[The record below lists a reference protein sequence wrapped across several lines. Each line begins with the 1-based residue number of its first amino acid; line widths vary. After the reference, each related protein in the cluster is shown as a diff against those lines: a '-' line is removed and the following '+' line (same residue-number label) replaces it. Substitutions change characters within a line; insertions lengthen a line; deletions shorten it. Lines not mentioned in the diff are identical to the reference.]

1 LALTSGTR
9 LGPYEVVALLGAGG
23 MGEVYRARDAK
34 LGRDVAIK
42 ILPSSFAADPDR
54 LARFEREARLLASLN
69 HPNIGAIYGIED
81 SAGMTALVLELIEGE
96 SLDAR
101 LRSSG
106 SRGLRIADALGI
118 ARQVAEALD
127 VAHERGIVHR
137 DLKPANIM
145 LTPDGTVK
153 VLDFGLA
160 TDHGGSAGS
169 SSRPDRSLTHL
180 PTIITPT
187 VDGVLLGTVPYMSPE
202 QARGKAL
209 DKRTDIWAFGCV
221 LYETVTGRRAFPGET
236 MSDAIAAILE
246 REPDW
251 SSLPAALPL
260 SVAQLI
266 RRCLTKDPRRRLRD
280 IGDAL
285 SMLAG
290 EGSVGVASPPP
301 RGGALGAAGWIVA
314 AIVATAAVGGGGL
327 WLRSR
332 AAAGPSVSRLVRL
345 TSGPALDQSP
355 VIDRDGKWVAYL
367 SNARGATDVWV
378 KFVTGGDPVNLT
390 GSTNLDVAPQV
401 DSGGLS
407 ISPDGSQIA
416 FAAGPHAGRDSSA
429 IGTWVIPA
437 PLGGIPRRLLEVGR
451 GARWSPDGARLAFI
465 VQGGTGGDAIWVAGA
480 DGANPHEVAPKRG
493 GLHKHWAA
501 WSHDSRY
508 IYFNY
513 SVTTT
518 NVEPSSIY
526 RVAATGGSIEP
537 VLESVRRAVFP
548 ALTSDGAGLIYAAN
562 PASIDLGL
570 WWKPIDAPP
579 AAARQLTM
587 GLGEYS
593 EPSVSATGSRVVA
606 TMYDNRQSLIA
617 FPAGVSSA
625 ADQATLITKGDTGDL
640 DPTLSPDGS
649 RLVFSSTRSGNR
661 NLWSSRLDGRDAR
674 PLTSGESID
683 ERPMFAPDGQRIAFV
698 SDRGGERG
706 IWLMN
711 GEGGSPHILVKA
723 QVLDTISWSPDGTR
737 IVYAEPG
744 DDAPRLSIVNVATG
758 GVSPLHT
765 RGPAA
770 GPAWSPRA
778 DLIAYIESQA
788 RGNAPAVVRLQ
799 FVDSAGGPQAIPV
812 FQPENNG
819 NGVLAWQPDGRTL
832 AAVGNPGSLPSVAW
846 IVEPGNAG
854 FVRKI
859 TDFPADTRIRGVT
872 WSHDGT
878 SLILGRQRRD
888 SDIVLLDLRR

>member
-1 LALTSGTR
+1 
-9 LGPYEVVALLGAGG
+9 
-23 MGEVYRARDAK
+23 MGEVYRARDTK

-42 ILPSSFAADPDR
+42 SLPPSFATDSDR
-54 LARFEREARLLASLN
+54 LARFEREARVLASLN
-69 HPNIGAIYGIED
+69 HPNIGAIYGIEE
-81 SAGMTALVLELIEGE
+81 SAGITALVLELVEGE

-101 LRSSG
+101 LRSLG
-106 SRGLRIADALGI
+106 SRGLRIPDALAI
-118 ARQVAEALD
+118 ARQIADALD

-145 LTPDGTVK
+145 LTPDGTAK

-160 TDHGGSAGS
+160 TEHGGSAGTFG
-169 SSRPDRSLTHL
+169 RTDRSLTHS
-180 PTIITPT
+180 PTVMTPT
-187 VDGVLLGTVPYMSPE
+187 LDGVLLGTAPYMSPE
-202 QARGKAL
+202 QARGKAV
-209 DKRTDIWAFGCV
+209 DKRADIWAFGCV
-221 LYETVTGRRAFPGET
+221 LYEAVTGRRAFSGET

-251 SSLPAALPL
+251 RALPDKLPL
-260 SVAQLI
+260 SVQQLI
-266 RRCLTKDPRRRLRD
+266 RRCLVKDPKRRLRD

-285 SMLAG
+285 PVLAG
-290 EGSVGVASPPP
+290 EASVGFASPPP
-301 RGGALGAAGWIVA
+301 RSGALGAAGWIVA
-314 AIVATAAVGGGGL
+314 AVVATAAVGVGL

-332 AAAGPSVSRLVRL
+332 EATGPSVSRLVRL
-345 TSGPALDQSP
+345 TRGPALDQSP
-355 VIDRDGKWVAYL
+355 VIARDGKWVAYL

-378 KFVTGGDPVNLT
+378 KFIAGGDPVNLT
-390 GSTNLDVAPQV
+390 ASVHLDVAPQV

-407 ISPDGSQIA
+407 ISPDGGQIA
-416 FAAGPHAGRDSSA
+416 FTAGPQAGRDSTA

-437 PLGGIPRRLLEVGR
+437 PLGGVPRRLLEVGR

-465 VQGGTGGDAIWVAGA
+465 VQGGTGGDAVWVADA
-480 DGANPHEVAPKRG
+480 DGANPHELAPKRG

-526 RVAATGGSIEP
+526 RVAATGGPIEP
-537 VLESVRRAVFP
+537 VLESARRAVFP
-548 ALTSDGAGLIYAAN
+548 ALMVDGTGLIYAAN

-579 AAARQLTM
+579 SAARQLTM

-593 EPSVSATGSRVVA
+593 EPSVSADGSRVVA

-617 FPAGVSSA
+617 LPAGVASA
-625 ADQATLITKGDTGDL
+625 ADQATLVTKGDTGDL
-640 DPTLSPDGS
+640 DPTLSADGS

-661 NLWSSRLDGRDAR
+661 NLWSTRPDGSDAR

-698 SDRGGERG
+698 SDRGGKRG

-711 GEGGSPHILVKA
+711 GEGGSPHLLVRA

-744 DDAPRLSIVNVATG
+744 DDAPRLSIVNVASG

-765 RGPAA
+765 RGPAS
-770 GPAWSPRA
+770 GPAWSPTA
-778 DLIAYIESQA
+778 DLIAYIESQT
-788 RGNAPAVVRLQ
+788 RVNAPAVVSVQ
-799 FVDSAGGPQAIPV
+799 FVDGAGRPQAIPV
-812 FQPENNG
+812 FQPQNNG
-819 NGVLAWQPDGRTL
+819 NGILAWQPDGRTL
-832 AAVGNPGSLPSVAW
+832 AAVGNSGSLPSIAS

-859 TDFPADTRIRGVT
+859 TEFPADTRIRGVT

-878 SLILGRQRRD
+878 SLVLGRQRRD
-888 SDIVLLDLRR
+888 SDIVLLDLHR

>member
-1 LALTSGTR
+1 
-9 LGPYEVVALLGAGG
+9 
-23 MGEVYRARDAK
+23 MGEVYRAHDTK

-42 ILPSSFAADPDR
+42 SLPLSFAADPER

-69 HPNIGAIYGIED
+69 HPNIGAIYGIEE
-81 SAGMTALVLELIEGE
+81 SAGMTALVLELVEGE

-101 LRSSG
+101 LRSAG
-106 SRGLRIADALGI
+106 SRGLRMADALAI
-118 ARQVAEALD
+118 ARQVAGALD

-137 DLKPANIM
+137 DLKPDNIM
-145 LTPDGTVK
+145 LTPEGTAK

-160 TDHGGSAGS
+160 TERGGTAGS
-169 SSRPDRSLTHL
+169 SSRPDLSLTHS
-180 PTIITPT
+180 PTVITPT
-187 VDGVLLGTVPYMSPE
+187 VDGVLLGTAPYMSPE
-202 QARGKAL
+202 QARGKAV

-221 LYETVTGRRAFPGET
+221 LYETLTGQRAFPGET
-236 MSDAIAAILE
+236 PSDTIAAILE

-251 SSLPAALPL
+251 SSLPAALPF
-260 SVAQLI
+260 SVRQLV
-266 RRCLTKDPRRRLRD
+266 RQCLAKDPRRRLRD

-285 SMLAG
+285 PMLDG
-290 EGSVGVASPPP
+290 EVPLGGPPSPPRVGV
-301 RGGALGAAGWIVA
+301 LGAAGWVVA
-314 AIVATAAVGGGGL
+314 AIVATAASGGGL

-332 AAAGPSVSRLVRL
+332 AVAGPSVSRVVRL

-355 VIDRDGKWVAYL
+355 VIARDGKWVAYL

-390 GSTNLDVAPQV
+390 ASANLDVAPQF

-407 ISPDGSQIA
+407 ISPDGAQIA
-416 FAAGPHAGRDSSA
+416 FSAGPHAGGDNTA

-437 PLGGIPRRLLEVGR
+437 PLGGVPRRLLEVGR

-465 VQGGTGGDAIWVAGA
+465 VQGGSGGDAVWVADA

-526 RVAATGGSIEP
+526 RVAATGGPIES
-537 VLESVRRAVFP
+537 VLESVRRVVFP
-548 ALTSDGAGLIYAAN
+548 ALTADGTGLIYAAN

-570 WWKPIDAPP
+570 WWKPIGAPP
-579 AAARQLTM
+579 AAARQLTV

-593 EPSVSATGSRVVA
+593 EPSVSADGGRIVA
-606 TMYDNRQSLIA
+606 TLYDNRQSLVA
-617 FPAGVSSA
+617 FPTGVSSA
-625 ADQATLITKGDTGDL
+625 ADQATLITTGDTGDL

-661 NLWSSRLDGRDAR
+661 NLWIGRPDGGDAR

-683 ERPMFAPDGQRIAFV
+683 ERPMFSPDGQRIAFV
-698 SDRGGERG
+698 SDRGGDRG

-711 GEGGSPHILVKA
+711 AEGGSPHLLLRA
-723 QVLDTISWSPDGTR
+723 QVLDTISWSRDGTR

-744 DDAPRLSIVNVATG
+744 EDAPRLSIVNIATG
-758 GVSPLHT
+758 GASPLHT
-765 RGPAA
+765 RGPAS
-770 GPAWSPRA
+770 GPAWSPTA
-778 DLIAYIESQA
+778 DLIAYIESQTRA
-788 RGNAPAVVRLQ
+788 NAPAIVSVQ
-799 FVDSAGGPQAIPV
+799 FVDGSGRPQAIPV
-812 FQPENNG
+812 VQPRNNG
-819 NGVLAWQPDGRTL
+819 NGILAWQPNGRAL
-832 AAVGNPGSLPSVAW
+832 AAVGNSGSLPSVAW

-854 FVRKI
+854 SVRKI
-859 TDFPADTRIRGVT
+859 TDFPADVRIRGVT

-878 SLILGRQRRD
+878 SLILGRQRRE